1 MGLRDMEDLHWEQL
15 VLIHEH
21 AIEFYQRD
29 KKINLAPF
37 APPGDSTAVRVDV
50 RDRDGSI

>member
-1 MGLRDMEDLHWEQL
+1 MGLRDLGDLYWEQL
-15 VLIHEH
+15 VIIHEH

-37 APPGDSTAVRVDV
+37 TAHEDSVRVNVDV
-50 RDRDGSI
+50 RDSDGSI